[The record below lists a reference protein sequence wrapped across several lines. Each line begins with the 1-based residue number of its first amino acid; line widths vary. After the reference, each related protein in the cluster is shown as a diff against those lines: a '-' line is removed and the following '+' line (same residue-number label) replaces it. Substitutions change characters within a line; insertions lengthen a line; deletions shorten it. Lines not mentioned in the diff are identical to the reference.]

1 MLMPAMLPGT
11 EAMVEAL
18 QGFVTWRH
26 PHVTVSEMCATS
38 SSPAYLVRP
47 LAVQL
52 EVISHYDYCQVA
64 AWIL

>member
-11 EAMVEAL
+11 EAMVGAL

-26 PHVTVSEMCATS
+26 PHVTVSEMGTS
-38 SSPAYLVRP
+38 SSSPVYLVRS

-52 EVISHYDYCQVA
+52 EI
-64 AWIL
+64 ILTQ